1 MAEAIEKNGKA
12 DWELQKVSAVI
23 VLYNHNEVSLI
34 QLINSIRKQVSKIF
48 IIYNGRSKYKSRIRG
63 NTKEIFLEKNVGIAA
78 AQNIGT
84 RLAIEDGAEYILY
97 SDQDSIFP
105 AHYVS
110 TLLNLIRNQKG
121 TRPVAAIGPA
131 YKDKNKKNAIQPAV
145 NFGKLGL
152 KKTAHFGSLFQASH
166 IISSGS
172 LIDKRALFDVGP
184 FKNDFFIDWV
194 DTEWCWRAA
203 IKGYDILQTDAACLE
218 HAIGDSEKPRLM
230 KAASIHNNMRD
241 YYKIRNAVHMIVA
254 MPELRVKFKFHLIS
268 VTVKN
273 LIIYFIKNIINK
285 NFYEFHYIYD
295 AMIDGFTGRL
305 GEYQKI

>member
-1 MAEAIEKNGKA
+1 MAEAIEKNRKGDLEPK
-12 DWELQKVSAVI
+12 KVSAVI
-23 VLYNHNEVSLI
+23 VLYNHNEESLI
-34 QLINSIRKQVSKIF
+34 QLINSIRSQVSNIF
-48 IIYNGRSKYKSRIRG
+48 IIYNGHGKYRSCLQD
-63 NTKEIFLEKNVGIAA
+63 NAKEIFLERNVGIAA

-84 RLAIEDGAEYILY
+84 TLALEDGAEYILY

-110 TLLNLIRNQKG
+110 TLLNLVRSQKA

-145 NFGKLGL
+145 NFGKFGL
-152 KKTAHFGSLFQASH
+152 KKTAHFGSLFHASH

-172 LIDKRALFDVGP
+172 LIEKRAFFDVGP

-203 IKGYDILQTDAACLE
+203 IKGYDILQTDAACLD
-218 HAIGDSEKPRLM
+218 HAIGESKKPRLM
-230 KAASIHNNMRD
+230 KVASVHNNLRD

-254 MPELRVKFKFHLIS
+254 MPELEVKLKFHLFS

-273 LIIYFIKNIINK
+273 IILFCLKNVLNK
-285 NFYEFHYIYD
+285 NFSEFYYVYNAIF
-295 AMIDGFTGRL
+295 DGFTGRL
-305 GEYQKI
+305 GEYRQI